1 MRKNLKI
8 FTSFTNKYFTKLYN
22 SKFVRFSITGGFG
35 TITNLIIFYIICDI
49 FKLPS
54 NLGAIVAFLFAV
66 TQNYFINHFW
76 TFKNLSIS
84 KSASFIDYIK
94 FVGISLVGLGG
105 NLTVLNLLLHLF
117 KFPLK
122 VVAQAIG
129 ILVGLL
135 FNFLGANKFVFK
147 KKNR

>member
-84 KSASFIDYIK
+84 QSASFIDYIK
-94 FVGISLVGLGG
+94 FVGISLIGLGI
-105 NLTVLNLLLHLF
+105 NLIIMNLILF
-117 KFPLK
+117 YYKLPLK
-122 VVAQAIG
+122 VIAQFFGIIG
-129 ILVGLL
+129 GLI
-135 FNFLGANKFVFK
+135 FNFFGSKMLVFK
-147 KKNR
+147 G

>member
-1 MRKNLKI
+1 MRKDLKI
-8 FTSFTNKYFTKLYN
+8 FTNFINKYFSKLYS
-22 SKFVRFSITGGFG
+22 SKFIRFSITGGLG

-76 TFKNLSIS
+76 TFKNLSIF

-94 FVGISLVGLGG
+94 FVGISLIGLGI
-105 NLTVLNLLLHLF
+105 NLIIMNLILYYYKL
-117 KFPLK
+117 PLK
-122 VVAQAIG
+122 VIAQFFGIIG
-129 ILVGLL
+129 GLI
-135 FNFLGANKFVFK
+135 FNFFGSKLFVFK
-147 KKNR
+147 G